1 MNTRLNRIVENTL
14 KQLINEAPAQETDNA
29 GVDSADS
36 LFTPAEEKF
45 KQSLI
50 AIPDRVS
57 TLINLSAA
65 QLRLKKYIDAK
76 ASSERAL
83 LFDNNNVEAYI
94 NLGLIEK
101 ETKNYAIAL
110 DHFSKV
116 LSLNPEHPECL
127 FIKGQTLYELDRF
140 DQALI

>member
-1 MNTRLNRIVENTL
+1 MKTNNYELA
-14 KQLINEAPAQETDNA
+14 KQEFLTGIEFMKSEDFIQ
-29 GVDSADS
+29 
-36 LFTPAEEKF
+36 AEEKF

-57 TLINLSAA
+57 TLINLSAV
-65 QLRLKKYIDAK
+65 QLRLKKYLDAK
-76 ASSERAL
+76 WSSERAL
-83 LFDNNNVEAYI
+83 LFDHNNVEAYI

-140 DQALI
+140 DQALIEFDRVII